1 MTHGLLELD
10 TSEVFMSC
18 LHHEEIRIEM
28 TLRLVEQFIGR
39 ITGRSRM
46 STSTCTPQKARASAD
61 HRMPGPIRVFNSAA
75 RPIRAA
81 VRTTIFFLKVLPM
94 LPSKP
99 VNWVTSPPVVEH
111 VQYPTHH
118 GQVEGELYRPS
129 TGGPYPGIV
138 ICLGIVPFGVDHP
151 QVPRL
156 EEALARS
163 GFAALICWSPAMRD
177 LRLDPE
183 DIGNIAM
190 AYHWL
195 IEQPYVDPG
204 RSGLFGTCVGGSF
217 ALMAAA
223 SDLIRDRVAF
233 VGAFAP
239 YTSMWT
245 FAQDIA
251 SATRP
256 SREGRSPWQVDQ
268 LTRKVYIRSLTALLE
283 TGEAERLR
291 KAFSEPGGHLNNRD
305 LSEDGQAIYPLL
317 TRLGVDEVENAM
329 HRLPPAMQERL
340 TSLSPMSY
348 LRDIHAPE
356 IIVGHDRDDLVIPV
370 SESRCLWSALCER
383 TGACYTEFA
392 MFQHMDPTK
401 RKLPLFRLIQQ
412 FSKFYLFLYRI
423 FRRASA
429 S

>member
-1 MTHGLLELD
+1 
-10 TSEVFMSC
+10 
-18 LHHEEIRIEM
+18 
-28 TLRLVEQFIGR
+28 
-39 ITGRSRM
+39 M
-46 STSTCTPQKARASAD
+46 STSTTTPTVAPVSAD
-61 HRMPGPIRVFNSAA
+61 HSIPSSTAVFPRAR

-81 VRTTIFFLKVLPM
+81 AKTAVFFLKVFPM

-99 VNWVTSPPVVEH
+99 VNWVTSPPVIERVR
-111 VQYPTHH
+111 YPTLH

-129 TGGPYPGIV
+129 TGGPFPGIV
-138 ICLGIVPFGVDHP
+138 MCLGVVPFGVEHP

-163 GFAALICWSPAMRD
+163 GFAALIYWSPAMRD

-183 DIGNIAM
+183 DIENISL

-195 IEQPYVDPG
+195 LEQPYVDPA

-223 SDLIRDRVAF
+223 SSLIRDRVAF

-251 SATRP
+251 SATR
-256 SREGRSPWQVDQ
+256 SSGEGRSPWQVDQ
-268 LTRKVYIRSLTALLE
+268 LTRKVYVHSLTALLE
-283 TGEAERLR
+283 PGEAERLR
-291 KAFSEPGGHLNNRD
+291 NAFSEQGGQIDSHE
-305 LSEDGQAIYPLL
+305 LSADGQAIAPLL
-317 TRLGVDEVENAM
+317 GRLRADEVERAL
-329 HRLPPAMQERL
+329 HRLPAAMQERL
-340 TSLSPMSY
+340 TALSPLSY
-348 LRDIHAPE
+348 LRDLHAPV
-356 IIVGHDRDDLVIPV
+356 IVFGHDRDDQVIPV
-370 SESRCLWSALCER
+370 SESRRLWSALSR
-383 TGACYTEFA
+383 RAGVWYTEFA

-401 RKLPLFRLIQQ
+401 RKLPLVRLVQQ
-412 FSKFYLFLYRI
+412 FGKFYLFLYRV
-423 FRRASA
+423 FRQASA